1 MYWKHFGLTDDP
13 FSLSADSRCLFLTDA
28 QREVLGALR
37 ESVETERG
45 FAALIGPPGVGK
57 TTLLHELTEQLRET
71 TVPVFTVQT
80 SFELIDILRLLLQ
93 ELGQDATKVDAA
105 SLHLRFAQV
114 LRHVARKG
122 KRFLLVID
130 EAQALN
136 PAALETIRLLSNIE
150 VGRKKIVEAVFAGQH
165 EFEELLA
172 RPNLQLLKQRIAA
185 YGRLKPFTKE
195 ETRNYVMHRVRVVG
209 GNDLFTSEALD
220 VLADL
225 SHGVPRTINIYGFQV
240 LHAAIK
246 KNVKSADAALTRQAI
261 HEFEGWPLPG
271 TAPVFERVM
280 ESPAQPE
287 RAPEEDKFF
296 LAAKD
301 PALEALLQNMR
312 SERSQQRDRVAA
324 EPAAPAP
331 RLEPPAPPNFAGPPA
346 DVEVVPFSI
355 AAAIRTAE
363 PMTSISRTAAATAPA
378 MENPVAPPKVEPL
391 PAPPEPKPAAKP
403 VVVAMPVKATPV
415 AETKAEPAVLPKK
428 KTTTTVTMRPRV
440 ARARR
445 VRLVAA
451 VALAVISLGGGGAF
465 AYKFGWFTTPE
476 TASAAAV
483 NRPAAASVPVA
494 ESTTPANTSAVIS
507 QAPEVMSAPVNSV
520 VTRPEAPHKSVP
532 TPTVAEITAGKAR
545 RLSEADP
552 APAAPVSL
560 GMAVQPSLASA
571 LNPNLQ
577 AVALRPRVS
586 EVKPAVAISQP
597 KPVYPEMA
605 NRLRLT
611 GEVVLK
617 VQVNAQGKPAKVEV
631 ISGHPLL
638 ATAARN
644 TVLSGWRFTPASVNG
659 NNVESETQVRINFR
673 GSR

>member
-1 MYWKHFGLTDDP
+1 
-13 FSLSADSRCLFLTDA
+13 
-28 QREVLGALR
+28 
-37 ESVETERG
+37 
-45 FAALIGPPGVGK
+45 
-57 TTLLHELTEQLRET
+57 
-71 TVPVFTVQT
+71 
-80 SFELIDILRLLLQ
+80 
-93 ELGQDATKVDAA
+93 
-105 SLHLRFAQV
+105 
-114 LRHVARKG
+114 
-122 KRFLLVID
+122 
-130 EAQALN
+130 
-136 PAALETIRLLSNIE
+136 
-150 VGRKKIVEAVFAGQH
+150 
-165 EFEELLA
+165 
-172 RPNLQLLKQRIAA
+172 
-185 YGRLKPFTKE
+185 
-195 ETRNYVMHRVRVVG
+195 
-209 GNDLFTSEALD
+209 
-220 VLADL
+220 
-225 SHGVPRTINIYGFQV
+225 
-240 LHAAIK
+240 
-246 KNVKSADAALTRQAI
+246 
-261 HEFEGWPLPG
+261 
-271 TAPVFERVM
+271 
-280 ESPAQPE
+280 
-287 RAPEEDKFF
+287 
-296 LAAKD
+296 
-301 PALEALLQNMR
+301 
-312 SERSQQRDRVAA
+312 
-324 EPAAPAP
+324 
-331 RLEPPAPPNFAGPPA
+331 
-346 DVEVVPFSI
+346 
-355 AAAIRTAE
+355 
-363 PMTSISRTAAATAPA
+363 
-378 MENPVAPPKVEPL
+378 
-391 PAPPEPKPAAKP
+391 
-403 VVVAMPVKATPV
+403 
-415 AETKAEPAVLPKK
+415 
-428 KTTTTVTMRPRV
+428 MRPRV